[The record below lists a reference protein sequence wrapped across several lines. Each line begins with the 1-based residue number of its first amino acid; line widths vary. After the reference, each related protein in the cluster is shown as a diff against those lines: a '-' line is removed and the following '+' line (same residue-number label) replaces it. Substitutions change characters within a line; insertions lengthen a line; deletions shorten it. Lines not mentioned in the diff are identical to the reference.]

1 MSDQLHDR
9 SCYQGKSRQH
19 TQGAARA
26 AAAAGAVGCF
36 SAFLD
41 ELLFAVG
48 ADFHAPLPRGF
59 SRLEEIDGTGL
70 LGS

>member
-26 AAAAGAVGCF
+26 AAAAGVTTGFRYYTFTGIDAT
-36 SAFLD
+36 
-41 ELLFAVG
+41 LF
-48 ADFHAPLPRGF
+48 
-59 SRLEEIDGTGL
+59 
-70 LGS
+70 